1 MDKRKEKSISI
12 WKILFLILIAFLSYA
27 VFFSGNPERI
37 DEIEQRV
44 GFLQAKIIDGLK
56 DNFNYSEDD
65 VNQIEIILPVLDSV
79 KT

>member
-1 MDKRKEKSISI
+1 MDKRKEKSISL
-12 WKILFLILIAFLSYA
+12 WKILFLILIAFLIYA

-56 DNFNYSEDD
+56 DNFNYSEDN

>member
-1 MDKRKEKSISI
+1 MDKRKEKSISL
-12 WKILFLILIAFLSYA
+12 WKILFLILIAFLIYA
-27 VFFSGNPERI
+27 VFFSGNLERI

>member
-1 MDKRKEKSISI
+1 MDNKEKKSMSF
-12 WKILFLILIAFLSYA
+12 WKILSLILIAFLIYFI
-27 VFFSGNPERI
+27 FFSGDSDRI

-56 DNFNYSEDD
+56 DNFNYSEND
-65 VNQIEIILPVLDSV
+65 VRPIEIVFPILDSV

>member
-1 MDKRKEKSISI
+1 MDKGKEKSISL
-12 WKILFLILIAFLSYA
+12 WKILFLILIAFLIYT

-56 DNFNYSEDD
+56 DNFNYSEDN
-65 VNQIEIILPVLDSV
+65 VGPIEIVFPILDSV